1 MFVGDHMMAATSLAG
16 AAAVF
21 PACTATTMRP
31 HALRL
36 TVHAGALW
44 AATAMHG
51 KFLIGI

>member
-1 MFVGDHMMAATSLAG
+1 MMASTSLAG

-36 TVHAGALW
+36 AGHTGALW
-44 AATAMHG
+44 VATAMHG
-51 KFLIGI
+51 KFGSEFET